1 MEGIDAIE
9 CCGGER
15 EEVCEWWK
23 PLLKYTFKIKAYS
36 AHLMQHILAVLVE
49 GALRGPPHEQQ
60 VESQPPVVVVF
71 AREAH
76 QLAYAL
82 LVLKE

>member
-1 MEGIDAIE
+1 
-9 CCGGER
+9 
-15 EEVCEWWK
+15 
-23 PLLKYTFKIKAYS
+23 
-36 AHLMQHILAVLVE
+36 MQHILAVLVE